1 MDTQSRCEELQ
12 SELARSH
19 QERGE
24 LINKCVILHKQRVEE
39 AAGDRGK
46 VRSSTNMVSSEYRI
60 AMRDGFTLNYRISLL
75 SAPPF

>member
-24 LINKCVILHKQRVEE
+24 LINKCVNLHKQRVEE
-39 AAGDRGK
+39 AAGDREAMGQLGECLGK
-46 VRSSTNMVSSEYRI
+46 REKTPH
-60 AMRDGFTLNYRISLL
+60 DISLI
-75 SAPPF
+75 AKP